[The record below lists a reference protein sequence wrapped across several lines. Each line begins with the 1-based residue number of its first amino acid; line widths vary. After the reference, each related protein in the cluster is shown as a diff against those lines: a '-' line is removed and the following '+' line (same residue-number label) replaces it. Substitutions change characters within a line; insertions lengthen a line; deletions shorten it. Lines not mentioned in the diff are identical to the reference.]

1 MISLNSLDVRL
12 ASAAPQMGSMKLLK
26 FLLWGLLLLH
36 HSAESAVY
44 IHFDQAPPARTKFS
58 TAVFRYSIMNQ
69 NGQNLCRNLG
79 CSMYGE
85 LDRQPLKSCAPD
97 LMVFE
102 NLTTNHDH
110 NFLLVVSIPTGEKN
124 STSYNW
130 YIDTIPPTA
139 FIYTQMKYTSA
150 DNITVGI
157 TFSEACTGQGGFKC
171 SNASSC
177 DVMINGPANVDA
189 STLQIVNPGLRY
201 SLVIV
206 FSSSAMHGRVI
217 IKTGESFCTD
227 WAGNSFTRTKHS
239 IHLVYFDRRQV
250 HAELRTSIPTY
261 ELEIG
266 KVPRTV
272 LATNRTEEMRFILF
286 FRIPVINSTNDILN
300 ALQANVGNFVP
311 VPSATYGNR
320 HFCFELKNVSDTEI
334 ITVKL
339 MPDSIFAQSGIAV
352 SPVMPVVFLYDTTH
366 PSVVLSTSSPIVTK
380 EANINVVVEFTKPV
394 FGFDAT
400 SIEVEGGKVARLE
413 QLSEALYSVTVEV
426 LPQIV
431 VSVLVPEGKVRDVTG
446 NLNLASNKLELR
458 HYFVPAVSVALYSF
472 VTAGI
477 LATSLAAAIVAV
489 SSANLAAIGS
499 ITSGVNNVVISD
511 PSRNLL
517 GMAGHLQVFVLSDW
531 YSAGLPAEY
540 SETTRGLRWLLPR
553 AKLPWK
559 KEDMPT
565 WLKYPSSYI
574 AFKANCACAPSRQ
587 SMISPDAGMTSK
599 KSMEHKRPCEVNS
612 SPTDT
617 GSEFGIFQQKR
628 NVTMAEIPYGKPLSS
643 EEYFIHFLRG
653 EPLSAAN
660 VIKKLENYEGWQDLE
675 MNLFWLGVGSGGL
688 LILHFITLLF
698 LKWRT
703 RTSVHGL
710 LSIPRFE
717 LFLLILLLPCV
728 GQASTFIIR
737 GGTTKGIVVGALF
750 LAIPTALFLSIL
762 LFFTSTIF
770 MDGMFLYKEV
780 KRTDADRSR
789 CSQLSS
795 FLFGGSTTG
804 KWFMAEGGPAS
815 FLSRFGILFE
825 DRKGPPLF
833 VSAETNDP
841 SSITE
846 RTGSGQSGIGRMRA
860 LSSDGS
866 NEEAGASERLL
877 GCIRSAY
884 LILDL
889 IRRVALGILS
899 AAYSVPSQS
908 QCVIAFSITM
918 LQFLCLFLLKPYIR
932 RGVHMVEG
940 ISLLCEAILFA
951 LVFYIDHFKNYR
963 NQQTIGI
970 IMLILLFVSFVSQL
984 VNEWYALAK
993 CLLRITQA
1001 QRSFKLGLEWIC
1013 KGLVLL
1019 YLPKKYWSRLIPGST
1034 QPTTGLAPVVPP
1046 SPEVELEHRKS
1057 ETTKS
1062 VSQAS
1067 ATVVPVGTP
1076 SVAGCGTLL
1085 QGAMQMNVGSNP
1097 LRWQVPIQ
1105 RSRTMSA
1112 EGRRS
1117 QNFKLEQKSD
1127 MKKLRKLARA
1137 SFSGNWQKAGEGSSS
1152 HAPRETHLDESSSNG
1167 STA

>member
-1 MISLNSLDVRL
+1 
-12 ASAAPQMGSMKLLK
+12 
-26 FLLWGLLLLH
+26 
-36 HSAESAVY
+36 
-44 IHFDQAPPARTKFS
+44 
-58 TAVFRYSIMNQ
+58 
-69 NGQNLCRNLG
+69 
-79 CSMYGE
+79 
-85 LDRQPLKSCAPD
+85 
-97 LMVFE
+97 
-102 NLTTNHDH
+102 
-110 NFLLVVSIPTGEKN
+110 
-124 STSYNW
+124 
-130 YIDTIPPTA
+130 
-139 FIYTQMKYTSA
+139 
-150 DNITVGI
+150 
-157 TFSEACTGQGGFKC
+157 
-171 SNASSC
+171 
-177 DVMINGPANVDA
+177 MINGPANVDA
-189 STLQIVNPGLRY
+189 STLQIVKPGFRY

-206 FSSSAMHGRVI
+206 FSSNVMYGRVV
-217 IKTGESFCTD
+217 IKTGESFCSD
-227 WAGNSFTRTKHS
+227 QAGNSFTRTKHS
-239 IHLVYFDRRQV
+239 IHLVYFDRRRV
-250 HAELRTSIPTY
+250 YAELRTLIPSY

-272 LATNRTEEMRFILF
+272 LATNRTEEMKFILT
-286 FRIPVINSTNDILN
+286 FRIPVINSTKDILN
-300 ALQANVGNFVP
+300 ALQANVGRFVP
-311 VPSATYGNR
+311 VPTATHGNR
-320 HFCFELKNVSDTEI
+320 HFCFELKNVSSTEI

-352 SPVMPVVFLYDTTH
+352 SPVMPIVFLYDTTH

-394 FGFDAT
+394 FGFDAS
-400 SIEVEGGKVARLE
+400 SIEVEGGKVARLK
-413 QLSEALYSVTVEV
+413 QLSEALYSMTVEV
-426 LPQIV
+426 LTQTI

-446 NLNLASNKLELR
+446 NLNLESNKLELR

-472 VTAGI
+472 ATAGI
-477 LATSLAAAIVAV
+477 LATSLAAAVVAV

-499 ITSGVNNVVISD
+499 ITSGVNNEVISD

-531 YSAGLPAEY
+531 YSVGLPAEY

-559 KEDMPT
+559 KEDTPT
-565 WLKYPSSYI
+565 WPNYPSSYI
-574 AFKANCACAPSRQ
+574 VFSNISKKYDKGSLLGIKRGQHSLAPRSNCASTPSRQ
-587 SMISPDAGMTSK
+587 PMISPDSEIFK
-599 KSMEHKRPCEVNS
+599 KIMERKRSCEVNS
-612 SPTDT
+612 APTYR
-617 GSEFGIFQQKR
+617 GSEFGMFKQKQ
-628 NVTMAEIPYGKPLSS
+628 NVTMADIPYGQLLNS

-675 MNLFWLGVGSGGL
+675 MNLFWLGVGGGGL

-717 LFLLILLLPCV
+717 LFLLFLMLPCI
-728 GQASTFIIR
+728 GQASAFIIR
-737 GGTTKGIVVGALF
+737 GVTTKGIVVGALF
-750 LAIPTALFLSIL
+750 LAIPTAVFLSIL
-762 LFFTSTIF
+762 WFLTSTLF
-770 MDGMFLYKEV
+770 MDSMFLYKEV
-780 KRTDADRSR
+780 KCTDADHSR
-789 CSQLSS
+789 CSQLSNL
-795 FLFGGSTTG
+795 LFGRSTTG
-804 KWFMAEGGPAS
+804 KWFMAEGTPTS

-841 SSITE
+841 SSITKW
-846 RTGSGQSGIGRMRA
+846 TGSGQSGIGRMRA
-860 LSSDGS
+860 LSSADG

-877 GCIRSAY
+877 GCIRSAF

-889 IRRVALGILS
+889 IRRVGLGILS

-908 QCVIAFSITM
+908 QCAIAFSITM

-932 RGVHMVEG
+932 RGVHMVES

-951 LVFYIDHFKNYR
+951 LVFDVNHFKNYT

-970 IMLILLFVSFVSQL
+970 MMLLLLFVSFVSQI
-984 VNEWYALAK
+984 VNEWYALTK
-993 CLLRITQA
+993 CLLRITQT

-1034 QPTTGLAPVVPP
+1034 QPTTGLIPVVPP

-1057 ETTKS
+1057 ETTIAI
-1062 VSQAS
+1062 SQAS
-1067 ATVVPVGTP
+1067 ATVVPVSIP
-1076 SVAGCGTLL
+1076 SVADRGTP
-1085 QGAMQMNVGSNP
+1085 QGAMQTNMDSNP
-1097 LRWQVPIQ
+1097 PRWQVPIQ

-1112 EGRRS
+1112 KGRLS
-1117 QNFKLEQKSD
+1117 QSSKLARESD

-1137 SFSGNWQKAGEGSSS
+1137 SFLVKHQKAGEGSSS
-1152 HAPRETHLDESSSNG
+1152 HAPRESHLDDSSSNG